1 MKNEIKKNLEVG
13 NYRLPKWILDDYGI
27 VNEVKDGIVVVKEGL
42 NTVGMS
48 EMVIFEKT
56 GLKGIVNFLGKEKSI
71 TVLGNIRN
79 IKVGDMVRRLRTLP
93 FVQVSNELLGRVIDP
108 IGNVLD
114 GGEELKTKE
123 TRSIEIKAPGIIARE
138 SVKNSLETGVKFL
151 DSMIPIGLGQR
162 ELLIGDPK
170 TGKTTTA
177 IDTILNQKGKGI
189 LCVYVVIGQKQTS
202 LLKIL
207 KTLKVNN
214 CLSFTTVVMASAA
227 ESAAMQY
234 LAPFSGASIGE
245 YFMSKGRDVLI
256 VYDDLSKHAVAY
268 RQMSLLL
275 RRPPGREGYPGDV
288 WASVRLYLCMF
299 LFTIKKY
306 KKVIKNNKIF
316 KNNIKYS
323 LTFKRNYSRLNKIYK
338 KVLLANEGFDKMQIA
353 LKEYEKN
360 SNIRLLDRLSTIFL
374 ISGFC
379 SWNLSILGI
388 SLLFNSFTLA
398 IIAIIE
404 FAISFFIN
412 LYVYIKRLIFIYN
425 YDLDCN
431 PGWLAKLM
439 TANATTVRFGVKT
452 AMVVCGATVSS
463 NYVIS
468 EITEVSPF
476 KEYGKDYIYGDKT
489 FIETTKSIHRKIK
502 NGPNGLPD

>member
-1 MKNEIKKNLEVG
+1 
-13 NYRLPKWILDDYGI
+13 

-56 GLKGIVNFLGKEKSI
+56 GMKGIVNFLGKEKSI

-79 IKVGDMVRRLRTLP
+79 IKVGDMVKRLRTLP
-93 FVQVSNELLGRVIDP
+93 FVKVSNELLSRVIDP

-114 GGEELKTKE
+114 GGEEIKTKE

-177 IDTILNQKGKGI
+177 IDTILNQRGKGI
-189 LCVYVVIGQKQTS
+189 LCVYVVVGQKQTS

-268 RQMSLLL
+268 RQM
-275 RRPPGREGYPGDV
+275 
-288 WASVRLYLCMF
+288 VRSCVNKMNF
-299 LFTIKKY
+299 FNKKLNL
-306 KKVIKNNKIF
+306 I
-316 KNNIKYS
+316 S
-323 LTFKRNYSRLNKIYK
+323 KRNYHIHSKHRNNCFLKKNKKI
-338 KVLLANEGFDKMQIA
+338 
-353 LKEYEKN
+353 
-360 SNIRLLDRLSTIFL
+360 LSYINKRNF
-374 ISGFC
+374 F
-379 SWNLSILGI
+379 I
-388 SLLFNSFTLA
+388 SLLYTKNLNENKKIQFMKNFKILEEDLKIYNKNNLSNFIRYRNL
-398 IIAIIE
+398 
-404 FAISFFIN
+404 FFIFG
-412 LYVYIKRLIFIYN
+412 LYSVYLSWK
-425 YDLDCN
+425 
-431 PGWLAKLM
+431 
-439 TANATTVRFGVKT
+439 
-452 AMVVCGATVSS
+452 
-463 NYVIS
+463 
-468 EITEVSPF
+468 
-476 KEYGKDYIYGDKT
+476 YI
-489 FIETTKSIHRKIK
+489 HV
-502 NGPNGLPD
+502 

>member
-1 MKNEIKKNLEVG
+1 MKNEIKKNIKIEVE
-13 NYRLPKWILDDYGI
+13 NYRLPKWILNDYGI
-27 VNEVKDGIVVVKEGL
+27 VNEVKDGIVVIKEGL

-48 EMVIFEKT
+48 EMIVFEKN
-56 GLKGIVNFLGKEKSI
+56 GMKGIVNFLGKEKSI

-79 IKVGDMVRRLRTLP
+79 IKVGDMVKRLRTLP
-93 FVQVSNELLGRVIDP
+93 FVKVSNELLGRVIDP
-108 IGNVLD
+108 IGKVLD

-189 LCVYVVIGQKQTS
+189 LCVYVVVGQKQTS

-227 ESAAMQY
+227 DSAAMQY

-268 RQMSLLL
+268 RQMV
-275 RRPPGREGYPGDV
+275 RRCVFKYDV
-288 WASVRLYLCMF
+288 NRNWLTLSRNVTLIQ
-299 LFTIKKY
+299 FT
-306 KKVIKNNKIF
+306 
-316 KNNIKYS
+316 
-323 LTFKRNYSRLNKIYK
+323 
-338 KVLLANEGFDKMQIA
+338 
-353 LKEYEKN
+353 
-360 SNIRLLDRLSTIFL
+360 
-374 ISGFC
+374 
-379 SWNLSILGI
+379 
-388 SLLFNSFTLA
+388 
-398 IIAIIE
+398 
-404 FAISFFIN
+404 
-412 LYVYIKRLIFIYN
+412 
-425 YDLDCN
+425 
-431 PGWLAKLM
+431 
-439 TANATTVRFGVKT
+439 
-452 AMVVCGATVSS
+452 
-463 NYVIS
+463 
-468 EITEVSPF
+468 
-476 KEYGKDYIYGDKT
+476 
-489 FIETTKSIHRKIK
+489 
-502 NGPNGLPD
+502 

>member
-1 MKNEIKKNLEVG
+1 M
-13 NYRLPKWILDDYGI
+13 
-27 VNEVKDGIVVVKEGL
+27 VV
-42 NTVGMS
+42 
-48 EMVIFEKT
+48 FEKT
-56 GLKGIVNFLGKEKSI
+56 GMKGIVNFLGKEKSI

-79 IKVGDMVRRLRTLP
+79 IKVGDMVKRLRTLP
-93 FVQVSNELLGRVIDP
+93 FVKVSNELLGRVIDP
-108 IGNVLD
+108 IGKVLD

-138 SVKNSLETGVKFL
+138 SVRNSLETGVKFL

-189 LCVYVVIGQKQTS
+189 LCVYVVVGQKQTS

-288 WASVRLYLCMF
+288 FYLHSRLLERSAK
-299 LFTIKKY
+299 L
-306 KKVIKNNKIF
+306 KNNREL
-316 KNNIKYS
+316 IKDHIINGGS
-323 LTFKRNYSRLNKIYK
+323 LTAFPIIETVDGDISAYIPTNVISITDGQVFFEANLFNQGVRPAVNPGVSVSRVGGAAQS
-338 KVLLANEGFDKMQIA
+338 KVMKSLAGS
-353 LKEYEKN
+353 LKLELAQYREIVEY
-360 SNIRLLDRLSTIFL
+360 
-374 ISGFC
+374 ISLG
-379 SWNLSILGI
+379 LSIDA
-388 SLLFNSFTLA
+388 STDRKS
-398 IIAIIE
+398 
-404 FAISFFIN
+404 
-412 LYVYIKRLIFIYN
+412 
-425 YDLDCN
+425 
-431 PGWLAKLM
+431 
-439 TANATTVRFGVKT
+439 
-452 AMVVCGATVSS
+452 VV
-463 NYVIS
+463 
-468 EITEVSPF
+468 
-476 KEYGKDYIYGDKT
+476 
-489 FIETTKSIHRKIK
+489 
-502 NGPNGLPD
+502 